1 MRSTAAATLLLL
13 SVVQT
18 IVAQSTAP
26 TTGPS
31 AVTLQTAPPAASQPA
46 RDMAHDPRM
55 AKWRQVFFW
64 SVVLL
69 LVLIVSAGAIIRF
82 SMRFRTLILRDESPP
97 TESADVW
104 AMHRFPEKFEFED
117 GGEPENDGPNEED

>member
-18 IVAQSTAP
+18 MVAQATAP
-26 TTGPS
+26 TTRPS
-31 AVTLQTAPPAASQPA
+31 AATLQTAPPTSSQST
-46 RDMAHDPRM
+46 RDLAHDPRM
-55 AKWRQVFFW
+55 AKWRQIFFW

-69 LVLIVSAGAIIRF
+69 LVLMVSAGAIIRF
-82 SMRFRTLILRDESPP
+82 SLRFRTLILRDESPP

-117 GGEPENDGPNEED
+117 GGESDDDGPGEKR